1 MKIVKELPEIFD
13 EFGEQRRKAFLE
25 IKQYKEK
32 GMPVVGMYCAYF
44 PPEACNCSWSSTG
57 STLLFFTGNNSGGRA
72 QNAKEHVST
81 GKV

>member
-44 PPEACNCSWSSTG
+44 HLSLQLQLEQY
-57 STLLFFTGNNSGGRA
+57 R
-72 QNAKEHVST
+72 
-81 GKV
+81 

>member
-44 PPEACNCSWSSTG
+44 PPELAIAAG
-57 STLLFFTGNNSGGRA
+57 AVPG
-72 QNAKEHVST
+72 
-81 GKV
+81 